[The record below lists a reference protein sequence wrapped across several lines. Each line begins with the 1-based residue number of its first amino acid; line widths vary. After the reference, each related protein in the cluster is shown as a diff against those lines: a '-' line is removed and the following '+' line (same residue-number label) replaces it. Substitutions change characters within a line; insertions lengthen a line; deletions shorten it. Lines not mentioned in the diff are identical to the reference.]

1 MKPDAPILLG
11 IESSCDD
18 TAAAVVAGGALRS
31 NVVSSQRVHEGFGGV
46 VPELASRAHQRLIVP
61 VVEAALAEAGVTK
74 GDLDAVAVTYGPGL
88 AGSLLVGLSFGK
100 ALALALG
107 IPLVG
112 VNHLEGHL
120 YSVFVEEPHPP
131 FPYLCLTVSGGH
143 TQLVVV
149 REGFR
154 HEVLGATRDDA
165 AGEAFD
171 KVAKMLGLG
180 YPGGPAIDRLAAEG
194 DASFQDFPRTRL
206 ENERGPFD
214 FSFSGLKTSVLY
226 YLNRFDEAGRAA
238 HLERHLPD
246 LAASFQA
253 AVVDVLV
260 GAIRDAV
267 RATGI
272 RAVAIVGGV
281 SANSALREAALDAGA
296 SDGFDVFIPKPV
308 YSVDNAAMIAVTG
321 HFKWAA
327 GVESPLTLSAAP
339 NLAVGGSDG

>member
-1 MKPDAPILLG
+1 SFA
-11 IESSCDD
+11 
-18 TAAAVVAGGALRS
+18 
-31 NVVSSQRVHEGFGGV
+31 
-46 VPELASRAHQRLIVP
+46 
-61 VVEAALAEAGVTK
+61 AALAV
-74 GDLDAVAVTYGPGL
+74 
-88 AGSLLVGLSFGK
+88 
-100 ALALALG
+100 ALASPRG
-107 IPLVG
+107 GGNRP
-112 VNHLEGHL
+112 EGHL
-120 YSVFVEEPHPP
+120 YSVLVEEPHPP

-194 DASFQDFPRTRL
+194 DASIQDFPRTRL
-206 ENERGPFD
+206 ENEHGRLD
-214 FSFSGLKTSVLY
+214 CSFGVLQTPVLY
-226 YLNRFDEAGRAA
+226 SLNRFDEAGGET
-238 HLERHLPD
+238 HLERHLPV

-260 GAIRDAV
+260 GAIRDAA

-281 SANSALREAALDAGA
+281 SANSALREAARAAGEA
-296 SDGFDVFIPKPV
+296 DGFKGFIPKPV

-327 GVESPLTLSAAP
+327 GYESPLTLSAAP